1 MDERF
6 FAWNLDINDSL
17 TSTLTGQVIGVA
29 LFVAGICAIVSVA
42 YNFLSSGF
50 GKLVGGEGESFPNYQ
65 DLART
70 FVLILC
76 ISAYMPIAQIVVG
89 TIETVNSM
97 TAVNSMS
104 NLERFYE
111 MQQASQVPDIQEGE
125 VVTEGEEQGK
135 TFFGKAKDMLE
146 GAVESGKEALDDA
159 AGGLGKLITDI
170 GNLITIMNP
179 VNLGPLIIHIIAVFF
194 SSIVKIVVTG
204 IAVMMTKVL
213 IILGP
218 LAFAFS
224 ILPCFRKQLEQ
235 WFSTLVTTGMT
246 LTTINILDAIINS
259 VTGHLFANTL
269 NADIMLENIAS
280 GQNIQIVAFDL
291 VIIIL
296 YCSSFWLTSKVVGKG
311 DAGRV
316 LSKAVTLATTMAGIA
331 ITGAVAAGTGGTG
344 GAAMAGSGSVS
355 SAANAGKSIIDN
367 GEE

>member
-50 GKLVGGEGESFPNYQ
+50 GKLVGGDGENFPNYQ
-65 DLART
+65 ELART
-70 FVLILC
+70 FVLIVC
-76 ISAYMPIAQIVVG
+76 ISAYMPIAQIIVG

-97 TAVNSMS
+97 TAVKSME
-104 NLERFYE
+104 NLSRFYN
-111 MQQASQVPDIQEGE
+111 MQQTNLVPDIQDGE
-125 VVTEGEEQGK
+125 VVTEGAEQGK
-135 TFFGKAKDMLE
+135 TFFGKAKDFISE
-146 GAVESGKEALDDA
+146 AVESGKEVLDDA
-159 AGGLGKLITDI
+159 TGGI
-170 GNLITIMNP
+170 GSLVTNLANLTTILNP
-179 VNLGPLIIHIIAVFF
+179 VNLGPLLIHIVAVFV

-204 IAVMMTKVL
+204 IAVMMTKIL

-269 NADIMLENIAS
+269 NADVMFENIMG
-280 GQNIQIVAFDL
+280 GQSIQIVAFDL

-296 YCSSFWLTSKVVGKG
+296 YCSAFWLTSKIVGKG

-344 GAAMAGSGSVS
+344 GTAMAGSSSVS
-355 SAANAGKSIIDN
+355 GAANAGKSIIDDG
-367 GEE
+367 GE